1 MIEAE
6 LIHKPIP
13 QKTWTP
19 TQDPGAGA
27 ITEFRGVV
35 RGLENSAPIRAL
47 RYTAYE
53 KMAVA
58 EILRI
63 AGELAEKHQ
72 IRAAHIT
79 HRLGEIPAGETSILV
94 AASSAHR
101 AGAFA
106 FLADFMDQMK
116 KDVPIWK
123 EPIA

>member
-1 MIEAE
+1 MIEAD
-6 LIHKPIP
+6 LTHSPIT
-13 QKTWTP
+13 QKTWTL

-27 ITEFRGVV
+27 LAEFRGVV

-53 KMAVA
+53 KMAVS

-63 AGELAEKHQ
+63 AGELAEKYQ
-72 IRAAHIT
+72 IRTAQIT
-79 HRLGEIPAGETSILV
+79 HRLGEIPVGETSILV

-123 EPIA
+123 EPVA